1 MPSAGA
7 ERTTLRTAS
16 TPARWPSERGR
27 LRAAAQRPLPSSKMA
42 TCNLGLGITVK
53 VLLFIKL
60 MGKKFSS
67 LAFSRGANQGFH
79 MIQILLERPVSSPRE
94 AVFSFRQG
102 RGKQIGA
109 GHIARVFQLSCMNA

>member
-1 MPSAGA
+1 MPRSVS
-7 ERTTLRTAS
+7 ERTTWRAAW
-16 TPARWPSERGR
+16 TPTRGPSERGR
-27 LRAAAQRPLPSSKMA
+27 LRAAAHRPLPSSKMA

-102 RGKQIGA
+102 AGKRFCA